1 MSRPPSMPRY
11 TCPSI
16 DHLKGQITEAI
27 KLANEGMTLEDP
39 EDLLASLRAIQRT
52 LDGEASSLEDIRD
65 ANSQLRACAEYW
77 QAEAA
82 RLEAEA

>member
-16 DHLKGQITEAI
+16 DRLKGQIIEAFR
-27 KLANEGMTLEDP
+27 LANEGLTLEDP
-39 EDLLASLRAIQRT
+39 EDLLASLRAIQHT
-52 LDGEASSLEDIRD
+52 LDGEDSSLEDIRD

>member
-16 DHLKGQITEAI
+16 DHLKGQIIEAFR
-27 KLANEGMTLEDP
+27 LANEGLTLEDP
-39 EDLLASLRAIQRT
+39 EDLLASLRAIQHT

>member
-16 DHLKGQITEAI
+16 DHLKGRIIEAL
-27 KLANEGMTLEDP
+27 KLANEGLTLEDP
-39 EDLLASLRAIQRT
+39 EDRLSILHAIQRT
-52 LDGEASSLEDIRD
+52 LDGEDSSLEDIRD